1 MASTAIP
8 ALQTLDI
15 GSIQD
20 LMTPPLYI
28 HSLPWHQF
36 TSAQTYMWAAI
47 LARSGFLGTTNP
59 NQGGSWGG

>member
-20 LMTPPLYI
+20 LMMI
-28 HSLPWHQF
+28 DHQKDIDITTLF
-36 TSAQTYMWAAI
+36 TNLACSHHYLDSA
-47 LARSGFLGTTNP
+47 FL
-59 NQGGSWGG
+59 SEEYLSSFFVLVA